1 MAGNKVIETL
11 KFYKPK
17 FIIQWNHW
25 GRTMAMA
32 GSQCEYNRQNANVLQ
47 NFLLM

>member
-1 MAGNKVIETL
+1 MSPGKLGGILDTL

-32 GSQCEYNRQNANVLQ
+32 GSQSKCNK
-47 NFLLM
+47 